1 MDGVERLDLDALGG
15 VDTIRID
22 DMSGTDFER
31 ADVDLGGTDGAV
43 DVLTVNGTAN
53 ADRVKVTTQDGAVDV
68 KGLEP
73 ETRITGSEA
82 TDSLRLNT
90 LDGNDRVTVDGAVFG
105 LISPLVDLG
114 AGQA

>member
-1 MDGVERLDLDALGG
+1 
-15 VDTIRID
+15 
-22 DMSGTDFER
+22 MSGTDFER
-31 ADVDLGGTDGAV
+31 TDVDLGGTDGAV

-53 ADRVKVTTQDGAVDV
+53 DDNAKVATQDGGVDV

-73 ETRITGSEA
+73 KTRITGSEA

-90 LDGNDRVTVDGAVFG
+90 LGGNDRVHVDGAVFG
-105 LISPLVDLG
+105 LISPVVDLG